1 MFKYVKYILVVMVL
15 GMGLIAFNQI
25 VKADN
30 EVVDVGENISF
41 RQIDPE
47 QAKQFMDSE
56 ANYVILDVRTKPE
69 YEDGHI
75 KNAISLP
82 NEEISPD
89 NKLLDELLSDKE
101 QMILVYCRSG
111 RRSTDA
117 SIKLAKMGYVNVYNF
132 GGIVNWPYEIVK

>member
-1 MFKYVKYILVVMVL
+1 MFKYVKYMLMVMILGISFVTFQQ
-15 GMGLIAFNQI
+15 IAQ
-25 VKADN
+25 ADN
-30 EVVDVGENISF
+30 EVVNATQVPSFQKIS
-41 RQIDPE
+41 PE
-47 QAKQFMDSE
+47 YAKQLMDTE
-56 ANYVILDVRTKPE
+56 KNYIIIDVRTIEE
-69 YEDGHI
+69 YNEGHV

-89 NKLLDELLSDKE
+89 NKLLQELLSDKE

-111 RRSTDA
+111 RRATDA

>member
-25 VKADN
+25 AKADN

-56 ANYVILDVRTKPE
+56 ENDVMLYVSKSVWCRP
-69 YEDGHI
+69 GNF

-89 NKLLDELLSDKE
+89 NKLLQELLSDKE

-111 RRSTDA
+111 RRATDA

>member
-56 ANYVILDVRTKPE
+56 ENYVILDVRTKPE

-89 NKLLDELLSDKE
+89 NKLLQELLSDKE
-101 QMILVYCRSG
+101 QMILVYCR
-111 RRSTDA
+111 
-117 SIKLAKMGYVNVYNF
+117 V
-132 GGIVNWPYEIVK
+132 

>member
-1 MFKYVKYILVVMVL
+1 MFKYVKYMLMVMILGISFVTFQQ
-15 GMGLIAFNQI
+15 IAQ
-25 VKADN
+25 ADN
-30 EVVDVGENISF
+30 EVVNATQVPSFQKIS
-41 RQIDPE
+41 PE
-47 QAKQFMDSE
+47 YAKQFMDSE
-56 ANYVILDVRTKPE
+56 ENYVILDVRTKPE

-82 NEEISPD
+82 NEKISPD
-89 NKLLDELLSDKE
+89 NKLLQELLSDKE

-111 RRSTDA
+111 RRATDA

>member
-1 MFKYVKYILVVMVL
+1 MFKYVKYMLMVMILGISFVTFQQ
-15 GMGLIAFNQI
+15 IA
-25 VKADN
+25 KADN
-30 EVVDVGENISF
+30 EVVNATQVPSFQKIS
-41 RQIDPE
+41 PE
-47 QAKQFMDSE
+47 YAKQFMDSE
-56 ANYVILDVRTKPE
+56 ENYEILDVRTKPE

-89 NKLLDELLSDKE
+89 NKLLQELLSDKE

-111 RRSTDA
+111 RRATDA

>member
-89 NKLLDELLSDKE
+89 NKLLDELLS
-101 QMILVYCRSG
+101 YCRSG
-111 RRSTDA
+111 RRATDA